1 MLALLTA
8 AVLAT
13 TPCSAPTG
21 TEALWLPEAR
31 FVVVGEMHGTTETP
45 AAFAAMVCAAA
56 EQGPV
61 TVALELPQ
69 AMQPQLDAFLAA
81 PDAEAAV
88 ATLNGTTFLNLKMA
102 DGRSSTAMLA
112 MLEAV
117 RELKAEGRDVA
128 FHAFQPNRSRPR
140 SLSQNYYELDMAVG
154 LTDALHARPEAR
166 VLVLVGNIHARKT
179 HLERFDLMPATA
191 LLPAKEVVSLF
202 VVQQG
207 GTAWNCGTDT
217 CGANPMISTY
227 DAAARGVIL
236 TPYGEGAFDGVLALG
251 PVTASPPVAED

>member
-1 MLALLTA
+1 MLALLSA
-8 AVLAT
+8 ALLAT

-21 TEALWLPEAR
+21 TDALWRPETR

-45 AAFAAMVCAAA
+45 AAFAEMVCAAA
-56 EQGPV
+56 AQGAV

-69 AMQPQLDAFLAA
+69 SMQPQLDAFLAA
-81 PDAEAAV
+81 PDADTAA
-88 ATLNGTTFLNLKMA
+88 ATLNGTMFLDPKMA
-102 DGRSSTAMLA
+102 DGRSSTAMLT
-112 MLEAV
+112 MLESV
-117 RELKAEGRDVA
+117 RGLKAEGRDVA

-140 SLSQNYYELDMAVG
+140 SLSQSYYELDMAVG

-191 LLPAKEVVSLF
+191 LLPAKEVVSLL

-207 GTAWNCGTDT
+207 GTAWNCGQDA
-217 CGANPMISTY
+217 CGANPMAASY
-227 DAAARGVIL
+227 DATARGVML

-251 PVTASPPVAED
+251 PVTASPPVAKD

>member
-1 MLALLTA
+1 MLSLLTA

-21 TEALWLPEAR
+21 TEALWRPEAR

-102 DGRSSTAMLA
+102 DGRSSTAM
-112 MLEAV
+112 
-117 RELKAEGRDVA
+117 R
-128 FHAFQPNRSRPR
+128 HA
-140 SLSQNYYELDMAVG
+140 
-154 LTDALHARPEAR
+154 
-166 VLVLVGNIHARKT
+166 
-179 HLERFDLMPATA
+179 
-191 LLPAKEVVSLF
+191 
-202 VVQQG
+202 
-207 GTAWNCGTDT
+207 
-217 CGANPMISTY
+217 
-227 DAAARGVIL
+227 
-236 TPYGEGAFDGVLALG
+236 
-251 PVTASPPVAED
+251 